1 MAEILKVP
9 DVYKPLYTTEKPI
22 IIVTGGRGSGKSF
35 QSSLFI
41 KRLTYEKNHVILY
54 SRYTMTSAEK
64 SIIPEFTDKM
74 ERENDFKYF
83 DITAKEINN
92 KYSGSRIIFSG
103 IKTSSGNQTANLK
116 GIEGLTTFVMDEGEE
131 WQEEQ
136 DFDKIRLS
144 IRTLGVKNRSIII
157 MNPSDINHF
166 IYKKYIENNHKIV
179 NIDGVDVE
187 VSTHPSV
194 CHIHTTYLDNIKFLS
209 PEFLSE
215 VEDIKR
221 NDKEKYANI
230 IIGAWS
236 RNREGAV
243 LDSDTLRYF
252 NPNETREFSGGL
264 GYGDIADEGNDSTCF
279 VFGGVL
285 NEDIYITDVV
295 FNKLLSEVTIP
306 QVIIKA
312 KDNQTKYIRVESN
325 NMGAM
330 YGRQLRDKSNN
341 SFDVLPINST
351 TNKHTRIIMEVGF
364 IKRKFLFVAPEFQ
377 SEEYINFMK
386 EITTYNLDPKKNKHD
401 DGMDALSGLAIFV
414 RQMFYNIT

>member
-1 MAEILKVP
+1 MYDNSRWAVIRAT
-9 DVYKPLYTTEKPI
+9 YTTLKSTLL
-22 IIVTGGRGSGKSF
+22 VTFNKLIQEGIGTYIKSF
-35 QSSLFI
+35 
-41 KRLTYEKNHVILY
+41 NHSDYVVTFTNGSQIVFF
-54 SRYTMTSAEK
+54 AE
-64 SIIPEFTDKM
+64 
-74 ERENDFKYF
+74 NF
-83 DITAKEINN
+83 D
-92 KYSGSRIIFSG
+92 
-103 IKTSSGNQTANLK
+103 
-116 GIEGLTTFVMDEGEE
+116 
-131 WQEEQ
+131 
-136 DFDKIRLS
+136 
-144 IRTLGVKNRSIII
+144 
-157 MNPSDINHF
+157 
-166 IYKKYIENNHKIV
+166 
-179 NIDGVDVE
+179 
-187 VSTHPSV
+187 
-194 CHIHTTYLDNIKFLS
+194 
-209 PEFLSE
+209 
-215 VEDIKR
+215 
-221 NDKEKYANI
+221 NDKEL
-230 IIGAWS
+230 
-236 RNREGAV
+236 NRFRGLEVNGFGIDEINEIQKETFNKCIERAGSWQGSKGCPIKILATCNPTNNWVKSDFYDRYINNTLPKGWAYVPSKITDNPFIDNNYIESLKSLPPNEYEQFVNGNWNVKQEGV
-243 LDSDTLRYF
+243 LMDTADLRYF

-377 SEEYINFMK
+377 SEEYRNFMK